1 MIQHILVL
9 DLAQVC
15 KWNEKINNH
24 LNLLMYIKKFYL
36 FSSNPKVEFIDGV
49 WLSDFLYGEIW
60 FRLKLILEVLL
71 VKLFIRPLLE
81 DSKLQSPFFLFW
93 QKRIIVNYYTKKLNN
108 YHFFR
113 ESISP
118 VRTDRIL
125 EIAYGR
131 TRTTT
136 GNFVTLNQFIGG

>member
-1 MIQHILVL
+1 MKKSIII
-9 DLAQVC
+9 C
-15 KWNEKINNH
+15 IY
-24 LNLLMYIKKFYL
+24 LLMNSILKLLYL

-60 FRLKLILEVLL
+60 FRLRLIFEVLL

-93 QKRIIVNYYTKKLNN
+93 QKRIIQNHYTKKLNN

-136 GNFVTLNQFIGG
+136 CNFVTLNQFIGG

>member
-1 MIQHILVL
+1 MKKSIII
-9 DLAQVC
+9 C
-15 KWNEKINNH
+15 IY
-24 LNLLMYIKKFYL
+24 LLMNSILKLLYL
-36 FSSNPKVEFIDGV
+36 FSSNAKVEFIDGV

-93 QKRIIVNYYTKKLNN
+93 QKRIIQNFYTKKLNN

-118 VRTDRIL
+118 VWTDRIL

-136 GNFVTLNQFIGG
+136 GYFVTLNQFIGR

>member
-1 MIQHILVL
+1 MKKSIII
-9 DLAQVC
+9 C
-15 KWNEKINNH
+15 IY
-24 LNLLMYIKKFYL
+24 LLMNSILKLLYL
-36 FSSNPKVEFIDGV
+36 FSSNAKVEFIDGV

-81 DSKLQSPFFLFW
+81 DSKLQSSFFLFW
-93 QKRIIVNYYTKKLNN
+93 QKRIIENYYTKKLNN

-136 GNFVTLNQFIGG
+136 GNFVTLNQFIGR